1 MKIEQKRNYRVLESS
16 DDFKKVIFVFTA
28 MGTKIPQYRFFLR
41 ALKKR
46 GYHTIIFDYNTDLVL
61 EARLDEYEPMYL
73 DLAKD
78 AQARL
83 KRLQKNGT
91 TKFFAYGTSVG
102 SVLANRF
109 TRETPEITHLVLNL
123 TYGDVTEHVMES
135 PVTRKSRMA
144 MKRKGISV
152 ETLRSYM
159 DLYDPILHAQE
170 LVGRKV
176 LLHLSR
182 RDRALRY
189 ERTKLTKRALENAGV
204 DVTYQES
211 KFHGHYGAGI
221 KHMLKVSTIDK
232 FLQT

>member
-1 MKIEQKRNYRVLESS
+1 MKIEQKRNYRVLESD

-28 MGTKIPQYRFFLR
+28 MGTKITQYRFFLR
-41 ALKKR
+41 SLKKR
-46 GYHTIIFDYNTDLVL
+46 SYHTIIFDYNTDLVL

-78 AQARL
+78 GRARL
-83 KRLQKNGT
+83 KKLKQHGAT
-91 TKFFAYGTSVG
+91 QFFAYGTSMG

-135 PVTRKSRMA
+135 PVTRKSREA
-144 MKRKGISV
+144 MKRKNISV
-152 ETLRSYM
+152 ETLKSYM
-159 DLYDPILHAQE
+159 DLYDPIIHAKE
-170 LVGRKV
+170 LKGRKV

-189 ERTKLTKRALENAGV
+189 ERTRVTKKRLKMLAL
-204 DVTYQES
+204 
-211 KFHGHYGAGI
+211 
-221 KHMLKVSTIDK
+221 M
-232 FLQT
+232 